1 MAASTPNIDENMK
14 TKQIAS
20 DSVQTSLDLGD
31 FKEKYYA
38 ELTKHYESQTK
49 TLVIKPWTKQK
60 VLEVIQQ
67 VETAKVTM
75 QSSVQRTL
83 PKTYWHLRYDVV
95 KIDDEEFLIMKKD
108 KPGDP
113 TIRVVPYEEY
123 YDVLIKV
130 HKDCEHGGC
139 NKMYNLIKESHFV
152 ARRAIE
158 IFVSLCPV
166 CISKSNIPRKGIGGC
181 YSLSNFNK
189 SKGQIDLID
198 MQSVPDGQFKWIL
211 NYQDLNTRF
220 VHLRPL
226 CSKEASEVGFELL
239 KIFLEFGVPSA
250 LQSSHGIE
258 FTAKVIEEI
267 AQLWPECKI
276 IDCVS
281 HQPQIQDS
289 GECSDQDIE
298 NMVWSWM
305 RNNTSPEWVTGC
317 FFVQFIKNTMFHKD
331 VGRSPF
337 QAVFRSELIE
347 QISDSLDVNRT
358 ELLVNLSSSVNKSPP
373 PSHKK
378 AQKRKNSS
386 EDSDVSKESEI
397 TAKSR
402 PSTIQNT
409 EKSKLETE
417 SSELSKTVTLPSTLG
432 QKPKKQKTTGT
443 PRVET
448 KSPELTQT
456 LRSSV
461 NTQYS
466 SQNAIDDPS
475 QTSQITDTSPTVES
489 EHPELSRPVSSPVC
503 IVPPSPPY
511 QHGISNSPVYT
522 FATSPSN
529 QNAKNDP
536 SSKCPELQTASASS
550 IANKATSPAFA
561 PCSPAYQPSSP
572 TYMPSSPQYTSS
584 SPANK
589 PSSPQYT
596 SSSQANKAT
605 SPAFVPCSP
614 TYRLSSPTYMPS
626 SPQYTSS
633 SPVNKPSSPQYT
645 SSSQVNKPTSPA
657 FVPCSPT
664 YQPSSP
670 IYIPCSPQ
678 YTPFSQANKATSP
691 VNKSTS
697 PQYRVSS
704 PTNKP
709 SSPSYV
715 PCSPTYQV
723 STPNYTPSSPQYTA
737 STPIYRPLSPAYR
750 PSSPTYPVST
760 PNYTPSS
767 PSSPTYPVS
776 TPNYT
781 PSSPQYTAS
790 TPIYRPLSPAYRPSS
805 PTYPVSTP
813 NYTPSSPQYTAS
825 TPIYRPL
832 SPAYRPSSPQNITL
846 SSPSHQSEKNN
857 FTRGVETIVQ
867 FLEKRLPITDI
878 DYLFKYYAETLKKF
892 PLKIQCEFKLEL
904 AKMFANAEIK
914 ILQNSMQTKNGTQT
928 QMDAA

>member
-1 MAASTPNIDENMK
+1 MAASTPNNDENMK

-20 DSVQTSLDLGD
+20 DSVSTSLDLGD

-38 ELTKHYESQTK
+38 ELSKHYESQTK
-49 TLVIKPWTKQK
+49 SLVIKPWTKQK

-67 VETAKVTM
+67 VKTAKVTM

-189 SKGQIDLID
+189 SRGQIDLID

-211 NYQDLNTRF
+211 NYQDLSTRF

-331 VGRSPF
+331 LGRSPF

-347 QISDSLDVNRT
+347 QISDSLDINRT

-386 EDSDVSKESEI
+386 EDSDESKESEI

-417 SSELSKTVTLPSTLG
+417 SSELSKAVALPSTLG

-489 EHPELSRPVSSPVC
+489 EHPELSRPVSSPVY

-522 FATSPSN
+522 FATSHSN

-536 SSKCPELQTASASS
+536 SSKCPQLQTASASS
-550 IANKATSPAFA
+550 IT
-561 PCSPAYQPSSP
+561 
-572 TYMPSSPQYTSS
+572 
-584 SPANK
+584 NK

-633 SPVNKPSSPQYT
+633 LPVNKPYSPQYT

-715 PCSPTYQV
+715 PS
-723 STPNYTPSSPQYTA
+723 
-737 STPIYRPLSPAYR
+737 
-750 PSSPTYPVST
+750 
-760 PNYTPSS
+760 
-767 PSSPTYPVS
+767 
-776 TPNYT
+776 
-781 PSSPQYTAS
+781 
-790 TPIYRPLSPAYRPSS
+790 YRPSS

-832 SPAYRPSSPQNITL
+832 SSAYRPSSPQNITP
-846 SSPSHQSEKNN
+846 SSPSHQSEKND
-857 FTRGVETIVQ
+857 FTRGVETILQ

-892 PLKIQCEFKLEL
+892 PLKVQCEFKLEL

-914 ILQNSMQTKNGTQT
+914 ILQNSMQINNGTQT
-928 QMDAA
+928 QMNAA